1 MAERNL
7 YALILAGGVGTR
19 LWPRSRARLP
29 KQMLDLTGQRTMIQ
43 QTADRIEE
51 IIPPENVWVM
61 TNAEYVD
68 LVREQL
74 PEIPATHV
82 VGEPAPRGTA
92 PAIGLG
98 AQHVAKVAPEGVMF
112 ALHADHFIPD
122 EAGFRQAMLAAAEV
136 AREGWLVNL
145 GVLPDRIETGYGYVE
160 LGEPLGRF
168 NGHEARRVVRF
179 REKPDYETAK
189 RFVESGDFL
198 WNSGIFCWRVDV
210 IQQEF
215 QRLLPGIQEV
225 LGRIGAG
232 IGTTRA
238 QETLAIEWGSLSDE
252 TTIDRGIMEQAERA
266 ATVPIAVGWNDVGAW
281 DSLAALTP
289 TDAQGNSVTGKGDT
303 IVFRSE
309 NVFVYSEEKLVAI
322 VGVKDLVVVDTGDAL
337 LIAARDRAQDVKEIV
352 SQLRALGRHDLL

>member
-1 MAERNL
+1 MAERKL

-29 KQMLDLTGQRTMIQ
+29 KQMLGLIGERTMLQ
-43 QTADRIEE
+43 QTADRIQE

-74 PEIPATHV
+74 PDLPPDHV

-98 AQHVAKVAPEGVMF
+98 AQHVAKVAPEGIMF
-112 ALHADHFIPD
+112 ALHADHYIPD
-122 EAGFRQAMLAAAEV
+122 DAGFRQAMVAAAEV
-136 AREGWLVNL
+136 AQEGWLVNL
-145 GVLPDRIETGYGYVE
+145 GVLPDRVETGYGYVE
-160 LGEPLGRF
+160 LGEPLGTF
-168 NGHEARRVVRF
+168 NGHEARRVERF

-189 RFVESGDFL
+189 RFVESGNFL

-210 IQQEF
+210 IQSEF
-215 QRLLPGIQEV
+215 ERLLPQIRET
-225 LGRIGAG
+225 LNRIGAA
-232 IGTTRA
+232 IGTLQA
-238 QETLAIEWGSLSDE
+238 QAVLTTEWATLAGE
-252 TTIDRGIMEQAERA
+252 TTIDRGIMEQALRV
-266 ATVPIAVGWNDVGAW
+266 ATVPINVGWNDVGAW

-289 TDAQGNSVTGKGDT
+289 ADADGNSVTGTGDT
-303 IVFRSE
+303 IVLNSE
-309 NVFVYSEEKLVAI
+309 NVFVYSEEKLVAV

-337 LIAARDRAQDVKEIV
+337 LIASRERAQDVKEIV
-352 SQLRALGRHDLL
+352 SRLRASGRDDLL